1 MTPQDG
7 NHRQSSGAPAA
18 RHLWFRADWLLECCF
33 GYEEVS
39 WDRLGKWAKSN
50 RLWTDENNDEPDSN
64 PIPVHSRRRVLNAA
78 LKLLESLGHID
89 VIWHDCV
96 VARPMSWVRACW
108 EPDRDVP
115 AEWVLS
121 GTRCEDM
128 IGQLGTEVD
137 LRRETLLHGD
147 FKDMEIRRMQEENR
161 FNLSVRLPDRIWV
174 EADAAPEKP
183 DDCVSLGS
191 SDYPGSWEMA
201 LSVSRADNL
210 HQKAIDSGRE
220 EWIDNSLISQM
231 RWLRPRENRFSVGD
245 PPGEFYSHKACLTDR
260 KFQSRGYTG
269 SYEAIMLVDSDR
281 PGFVRV
287 SKLEMNREEYN
298 WLSYYLLHEDVRT
311 LVFDPTENILSHPV
325 TMDLPT
331 IIGRILALCS
341 GRPPRTNFIGRKLYI
356 CYSNVS
362 SVLALT
368 VAEKLNVELIVV

>member
-7 NHRQSSGAPAA
+7 NHR
-18 RHLWFRADWLLECCF
+18 HLSFRADWLLECCS
-33 GYEEVS
+33 GYEGVS
-39 WDRLGKWAKSN
+39 WRRLGKWAQSN
-50 RLWTDENNDEPDSN
+50 RLWTDENDDEPDSN

-89 VIWHDCV
+89 VIWQDRV
-96 VARPMSWVRACW
+96 VARPVSWVRACW
-108 EPDRDVP
+108 EPARDAP

-128 IGQLGTEVD
+128 IEHLRTEVV
-137 LRRETLLHGD
+137 LLEEPLLHGD
-147 FKDMEIRRMQEENR
+147 FKDMEIHKMQREKR
-161 FNLSVRLPDRIWV
+161 FNLSIRLPDRIRA
-174 EADAAPEKP
+174 EAVAAPEKP

-191 SDYPGSWEMA
+191 AEYPGSWELA
-201 LSVSRADNL
+201 LSVSRADDL
-210 HQKAIDSGRE
+210 YDRAIHYGMG
-220 EWIDNSLISQM
+220 EWLDNNRISQM

-245 PPGEFYSHKACLTDR
+245 PPGEFYSHKLCLNKR
-260 KFQSRGYTG
+260 LNQSRGYTG
-269 SYEAIMLVDSDR
+269 SYETIMRVQEDR
-281 PGFVRV
+281 PGFTRV
-287 SKLEMNREEYN
+287 SKLELNREEYN

-341 GRPPRTNFIGRKLYI
+341 GRPPRTDDIGGELYI
-356 CYSNVS
+356 RYSNVS

-368 VAEKLNVELIVV
+368 VAEKLNVELIVMKVV